1 MLITLLNICSRAP
14 ELFESSKVEQ
24 KRQLINFL
32 LSNLE
37 LRGKILEF
45 ELKKPFDVLI
55 NLQNCENR
63 SVWLGR
69 EDSNRNYNFKTSN
82 FI

>member
-1 MLITLLNICSRAP
+1 MSSRAY
-14 ELFESSKVEQ
+14 ELFESSEVGQ
-24 KRQLINFL
+24 KRQIINFVL
-32 LSNLE
+32 KNLK
-37 LRGKILEF
+37 LRGKNLEF

-69 EDSNRNYNFKTSN
+69 VSKVRTCIYLYLFKQ
-82 FI
+82 ILLQ